1 MANSTVTFKSI
12 WAADTF
18 YDAGDKGCAE
28 GPIQEIAAIMRQLE
42 PGQTL
47 EVRATDPTVRLD
59 LPAWARLTGHQ
70 VVKQQ
75 ADRYLLQRGDI

>member
-1 MANSTVTFKSI
+1 MSNSSPAFATT
-12 WAADTF
+12 WGADTF

-28 GPIQEIAAIMRQLE
+28 GPIQEIACLMRNLE

-47 EVRATDPTVRLD
+47 EVRATDPTVRID
-59 LPAWARLTGHQ
+59 LPAWARLTGHD

-75 ADRYLLQRGDI
+75 NERYLLKRGG

>member
-1 MANSTVTFKSI
+1 
-12 WAADTF
+12 
-18 YDAGDKGCAE
+18 
-28 GPIQEIAAIMRQLE
+28 MRQLE